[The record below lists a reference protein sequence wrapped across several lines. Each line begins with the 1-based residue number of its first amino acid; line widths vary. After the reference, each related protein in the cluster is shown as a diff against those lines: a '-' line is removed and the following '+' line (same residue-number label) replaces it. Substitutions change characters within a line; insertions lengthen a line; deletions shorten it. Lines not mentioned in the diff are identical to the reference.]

1 MKVKMYIDPDG
12 YIYQADEDGQS
23 IQFRDSVMNLS
34 WMCSHLLTDKV
45 RKEARPAQ
53 EVLDEEAALQ
63 GWQPWEK
70 PEAQAVE
77 AKSNAVKL
85 AEDVLSA
92 VKHFKGKLTAEGCR
106 QALGKSY
113 FSHGGLDLGD
123 FQCSPRGVKLIPR
136 GEDFMDLTW
145 SKFIKFCRENGLME
159 EATTPCN
166 PKPVPSTDA
175 AATSA
180 DPAAAPPAAT
190 STTLESEED
199 AEASTLRPSSPDGQT
214 PLSAPAS
221 PADAGAAAQS
231 LSAAVPAS
239 LEVQPSASSAFDYTG
254 LDRPTVDALHWAER
268 EICEARRDYVAK
280 LAQAVYIAHD
290 ALCGGVVQ
298 NSDNSKHGHRGDD
311 AFVSWCAS
319 VGMKRST
326 AYNLLQVAGLLN
338 GATPEEQ
345 AVLEA
350 ASPSL
355 LYAAAKP
362 SAPAQLVQR
371 VKDGDIT
378 THKQYQELL
387 AQLKAKEQELA
398 DEKAA
403 HQAESRACSEL
414 LADEQQRRQAA
425 NEARIAA
432 EKTAQEAKESC
443 RTARK
448 ALDAARDQLRTQTA
462 RVKEL
467 EDRPIEVRGADSDDI
482 ARWRSEG
489 AKPVQDKLDQA
500 QAEAAALRE
509 RVREL
514 EASQTD
520 SESTEVSVS
529 RQIAGTVESIL
540 RAQFEALD
548 ALPYEV
554 FEAAVEPFE
563 ALRDKLSEALEF
575 GTWPSGKE
583 NT

>member
-1 MKVKMYIDPDG
+1 MQVLTFIVAEMEEFARMETTNAVHLAASLVERLEQLYVEPTAASFREFFGKPYAGFCNGFGSVQCSLRGVRIVPSG
-12 YIYQADEDGQS
+12 EDG
-23 IQFRDSVMNLS
+23 
-34 WMCSHLLTDKV
+34 
-45 RKEARPAQ
+45 
-53 EVLDEEAALQ
+53 
-63 GWQPWEK
+63 
-70 PEAQAVE
+70 
-77 AKSNAVKL
+77 
-85 AEDVLSA
+85 
-92 VKHFKGKLTAEGCR
+92 
-106 QALGKSY
+106 
-113 FSHGGLDLGD
+113 
-123 FQCSPRGVKLIPR
+123 
-136 GEDFMDLTW
+136 MDLTW

-166 PKPVPSTDA
+166 PKPAPSTDA
-175 AATSA
+175 AATAA
-180 DPAAAPPAAT
+180 DPAAASPAAT
-190 STTLESEED
+190 STTLESGVD
-199 AEASTLRPSSPDGQT
+199 AAASTPGSWTEPTQPSPSGHC
-214 PLSAPAS
+214 S
-221 PADAGAAAQS
+221 PADCGTAAPLACAS
-231 LSAAVPAS
+231 DAPAT
-239 LEVQPSASSAFDYTG
+239 PATGFDYTG

-298 NSDNSKHGHRGDD
+298 NLDNSKHGHRGDD

-362 SAPAQLVQR
+362 SAPAQLVQG

-403 HQAESRACSEL
+403 HQAESRACSEV

-432 EKTAQEAKESC
+432 EKTAHEAKESC

-448 ALDAARDQLRTQTA
+448 ALDAARDQLRIQTA

-467 EDRPIEVRGADSDDI
+467 EDRPIEVKGADPDDI

-520 SESTEVSVS
+520 SESAEVSVS

-548 ALPYEV
+548 ALPYAV

-563 ALRDKLSEALEF
+563 SLRDKLSEAMEF